1 MSAYSDLISG
11 AKGTYVVNNATEF
24 TAPAMAYYVA
34 EDTVINTLKVSGSD
48 VEANYIA
55 ATGTALKAGTLIVP
69 RADLGHTLFSAIDL
83 TSGSVVALLA

>member
-11 AKGTYVVNNATEF
+11 AKGTYVVNNTTEF
-24 TAPAMAYYVA
+24 TAKTMAYFIDEDTVPATLKVDGVDVLSYYVA
-34 EDTVINTLKVSGSD
+34 
-48 VEANYIA
+48 APA
-55 ATGTALKAGTLIVP
+55 TALKAGVFLVP

>member
-11 AKGTYVVNNATEF
+11 AKGTYVVNNTNEF

-34 EDTVINTLKVSGSD
+34 EDTVIATIKVSAVDKLSSY
-48 VEANYIA
+48 VA